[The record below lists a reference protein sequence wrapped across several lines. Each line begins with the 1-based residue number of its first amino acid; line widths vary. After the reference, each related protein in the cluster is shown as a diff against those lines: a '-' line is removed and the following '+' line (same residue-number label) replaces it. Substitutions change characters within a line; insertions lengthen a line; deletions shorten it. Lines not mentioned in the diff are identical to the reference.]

1 MAPRFDSLNKLFES
15 VRESNHDF
23 RVTTD
28 PFPPLDVDK
37 LERTLELEE
46 KGTRNGKANTPKE
59 DSRDQD
65 EVERGIAER
74 IESLRDD
81 AYQVLEGHLSTYGT
95 RLRNL
100 DFDGHFN
107 RIQVVN
113 NASVD
118 DFRAD
123 VATGRDELHGLRKD
137 LRESDVELANFRK
150 LNGLELRVARTK
162 GRMATILKWCVI
174 LALLIVETMV
184 NGIYLAKGNDQ
195 GLVGGIG
202 YAFSFAF
209 ANVVSTVVLGLF
221 VVPRVVHRS
230 FWWKLVGLLGIAA
243 WLTVALGLNLV
254 MAHYREVSATAFDN
268 VGRIVM
274 ERLTNAPLVMNDIDS
289 WVLFA
294 SGVLFSTIALI
305 DSLLMK
311 DPYPGYADTYTRYVD
326 ARDDYIDR
334 KADLI
339 DQLKGIRDDHN
350 QKVDGI
356 ILALS
361 QRRKE
366 CAAIIDSRT
375 RMIKQFSEHQNHLE
389 VSGRRLFAT
398 YREANRATRT
408 EPQPKRFSTQYS
420 LDRRKPAIDKS
431 DDWSDKELG
440 ERIKAAQAE
449 MADQMK
455 RISAEFEAAVTAYH
469 QLDNLFPETIN
480 GPAQA

>member
-28 PFPPLDVDK
+28 PFPPLDVEK
-37 LERTLELEE
+37 MERTMELEE
-46 KGTRNGKANTPKE
+46 KGKRNGGTNSPPE
-59 DSRDQD
+59 DSRDLD
-65 EVERGIAER
+65 EVERFITER
-74 IESLRDD
+74 MDSLRDE
-81 AYQVLEGHLSTYGT
+81 AYQVLEGHLNNHGT

-100 DFDGHFN
+100 DFDGHFS

-123 VATGRDELHGLRKD
+123 VATGRDELHGLRND
-137 LRESDVELANFRK
+137 LKEADEELADFRAR
-150 LNGLELRVARTK
+150 NRLEKRVARTK
-162 GRMATILKWCVI
+162 GGLATALKWCVI
-174 LALLIVETMV
+174 LVLLIIETAV

-209 ANVVSTVVLGLF
+209 ANVIATVVLGLF
-221 VVPRVVHRS
+221 VVPRIVHRA
-230 FWWKLVGLLGIAA
+230 FLWKVVGLLGICA

-268 VGRIVM
+268 VGQIVM
-274 ERLTNAPLVMNDIDS
+274 ERLSTAPLIMNDIDS

-294 SGVLFSTIALI
+294 SGVLFSVIALI
-305 DSLLMK
+305 DALLMK
-311 DPYPGYADTYTRYVD
+311 DPYPGYSDTYTRYLD
-326 ARDDYIDR
+326 ARDDYVDR

-339 DQLKGIRDDHN
+339 AQLKEIRDDHN
-350 QKVDGI
+350 LKVDGI
-356 ILALS
+356 IRALS
-361 QRRKE
+361 IRRRE

-375 RMIKQFSEHQNHLE
+375 RILRQFAEHQSHLE
-389 VSGRRLFAT
+389 TSGRRLFAT
-398 YREANRATRT
+398 YREANRSAR
-408 EPQPKRFSTQYS
+408 EAPIPQRFSTPFN
-420 LDRRKPAIDKS
+420 LVRRNPNIDTA
-431 DDWSDKELG
+431 DDWSDNELAG
-440 ERIKAAQAE
+440 RIKEAQKE
-449 MADQMK
+449 MSEQMT
-455 RISAEFEAAVTAYH
+455 RISSEFDAAVTAYH
-469 QLDNLFPETIN
+469 QLDNIFPETLN